1 MIHYTLLP
9 KSDIDVLRR
18 EYRIRVVT
26 LMFFFA
32 SCSIVAGIIALIP
45 AYMYSYNQ
53 EQDSLKKLTQAQKIK
68 ESSGINDVIKNL
80 DSAEKMVK
88 SLKDDS
94 PIVDYTSITDQL
106 VLNSIGM
113 VSINSFQI
121 STTKNASS
129 TAEIVIQGKAKT
141 RESLLGFKKK
151 LEQDTNF
158 YDIEMPISDLA
169 KNKDNTY
176 AIKLKLKKPNANKL

>member
-1 MIHYTLLP
+1 M
-9 KSDIDVLRR
+9 DILRR
-18 EYRIRVVT
+18 EYRLRVIT
-26 LMFFFA
+26 LMFLFA
-32 SCSIVAGIIALIP
+32 SCSIVVGIIALIP

-53 EQDSLKKLTQAQKIK
+53 EQDSLKKLNQAQKVK

-88 SLKDDS
+88 TLKEDS
-94 PIVDYTSITDQL
+94 PTVDYTSVVDSL
-106 VLNSIGM
+106 VLHSIGM
-113 VSINSFQI
+113 VSVNSFQI
-121 STTKNASS
+121 SSTKNASS

-151 LEQDTNF
+151 LEQDSNF
-158 YDIEMPISDLA
+158 YGIEMPISDLA